1 MANLKPL
8 QCLNLDANQQKNFM
22 KFFKTL
28 PDKPST
34 TVRFFDRSD
43 YYSCHGSD
51 SEFVAKCVF
60 KSTNVVKIMAPAG
73 LDEELPYVVLSKNN
87 FEGLV
92 RDLLLVRNYRV
103 EVYTNKGPMKSS
115 NGWVLEFKGSP
126 GNLTQFEDL
135 LFANNDMVSGSA
147 LLALHLKQDGR
158 QKVVGVACVE
168 TNERLLSVSEFVDDD
183 FYSELEAMIVI
194 LGPKECILPTKDFE
208 YARIETMLKRNNV
221 VVTTKK
227 KTEFSLEKNYVI
239 QDLNK
244 LLRFSKGQQESAN
257 SLPET
262 SNTIAL
268 AALGVSIRYLEL
280 VNDSSNHGQYQLK
293 LLNLNRFV
301 HLDAA
306 AVNALNL
313 FPKRGI
319 NMNLPAFKWHSVLG
333 VLDRCRTPQGH
344 RLMAQWVKQ
353 PLRSY
358 NIIKDRHDIVECL
371 VDSAC
376 VRSEMHDLH
385 LKRLPDILILVKRL
399 LKKKASLQDIFR
411 LYQVVLR
418 IPKILRLL
426 ETLEN
431 TAIKSIIYNPMK
443 DTLADLKLFKA
454 MVEQILDL
462 EAVGRGEYLIKHTFD
477 DQLKEHKDKMDEIEQ
492 KMKRLL
498 SKVAKELGLNEGTS
512 IKLEFVSHL
521 GYHFRISLKD
531 ETIIRKNSNFQV
543 LDAIKGGVRFSN
555 EKLTDYNTDF
565 SISRE
570 AYQEQQKS
578 IVDEVI
584 RIAIGYVEPCTILNN
599 QIAQVDC
606 FVSFA
611 VAATSAPEPYVRPKM
626 HLEDEGVLKLKRLRH
641 PCLELQED
649 VNFIA
654 NDAEF
659 HKDQT
664 TMYIITGPNMG
675 GKSTYIR
682 SVGVAVL
689 MAHVGSFVPC
699 EKADITIVDSILG
712 RIGANDNLSKG
723 LSTFMVEM
731 VETAGIIRTATDKSL
746 VVIDELGRG
755 TSTYEG
761 CGIAWSIA
769 EYLAKEKKCFALFAT
784 HFHEIAEMSE
794 TITTVKSCHMEAIA
808 DNDNFTLLYQVKPG
822 VMQKSFG
829 IHVARLANFPKD
841 LVTLAQKLYEECE
854 DHYTEL
860 QENKDQEGIRVFLSS
875 IEKIA
880 NVDSNNDESIGAML
894 QDIRQGVKNANS
906 AYFRKT
912 FPSFTAQDPNLTTC
926 TLCSEPLRPVA
937 PMNGY
942 YEMQQQSTRKYET
955 CF

>member
-8 QCLNLDANQQKNFM
+8 QCLNLDVNQQKNFI
-22 KFFKTL
+22 KFFKSL
-28 PDKPST
+28 PDKSTT
-34 TVRFFDRSD
+34 TVRFFDRSN
-43 YYSCHGSD
+43 YYSCHGAD
-51 SEFVAKCVF
+51 ADFAAKCVF
-60 KSTNVVKIMAPAG
+60 KSTNVVKIMAPSG
-73 LDEELPYVVLSKNN
+73 LNEELPYVVLSKNN
-87 FEGLV
+87 FEGFV
-92 RDLLLVRNYRV
+92 RDLLLVRNFRV
-103 EVYTNKGPMKSS
+103 EVYVNKGQIKTS
-115 NGWVLEFKGSP
+115 NDWVLEYKGSP

-135 LFANNDMVSGSA
+135 LFSNNDMVAGSA
-147 LLALHLKQDGR
+147 LLALHLKQSGKQR
-158 QKVVGVACVE
+158 VIGIACIE
-168 TNERLLSVSEFVDDD
+168 TNERIFSVSEFVDDD
-183 FYSELEAMIVI
+183 FYTELEAMVVI
-194 LGPKECILPTKDFE
+194 LGPKECIIPTGDFE
-208 YARIETMLKRNNV
+208 YVRIETMLKRNNV

-257 SLPET
+257 TMPET

-268 AALGVSIRYLEL
+268 AALGVSMRYLDL
-280 VNDSSNHGQYQLK
+280 GNDSSSYGQYQLK

-313 FPKRGI
+313 FPKAGV
-319 NMNLPAFKWHSVLG
+319 NMNSAAFKWHSVLG

-344 RLMAQWVKQ
+344 RLMAHWVKQ

-358 NIIKDRHDIVECL
+358 DIIKDRHDIVECL
-371 VDSAC
+371 VDSASA
-376 VRSEMHDLH
+376 RTEMHDLH
-385 LKRLPDILILVKRL
+385 LKRLPDILILVKKL

-418 IPKILRLL
+418 IPKILHLL
-426 ETLEN
+426 ESLEN
-431 TAIKSIIYNPMK
+431 TAIKNIILNPMK
-443 DTLADLKLFKA
+443 DVLGDLKLFKA

-462 EAVGRGEYLIKHTFD
+462 EAVERGEYLVKHTFD
-477 DQLKEHKDKMDEIEQ
+477 DQLKEEKEKMNAIQEN
-492 KMKRLL
+492 MKRLL
-498 SKVAKELGLNEGTS
+498 SKVAKELGLNEGSS
-512 IKLEFVSHL
+512 IKLEFVSHH
-521 GYHFRISLKD
+521 GFHFRISLKD

-555 EKLTDYNTDF
+555 EKLTDYNADF
-565 SISRE
+565 TISRGVYE
-570 AYQEQQKS
+570 EQQKS

-584 RIAIGYVEPCTILNN
+584 RIAIGYVEPWTMLNN
-599 QIAQVDC
+599 QIAQLDC

-611 VAATSAPEPYVRPKM
+611 VAATSAPEPYVRPKI
-626 HLEDEGVLKLKRLRH
+626 HLEGEGILKLTRLRH
-641 PCLELQED
+641 PCIELQED
-649 VNFIA
+649 VSFIA
-654 NDAEF
+654 NNAELL
-659 HKDQT
+659 KDIA

-689 MAHVGSFVPC
+689 MALVGSFVPC
-699 EKADITIVDSILG
+699 EEANVTIVDSILG

-746 VVIDELGRG
+746 VIIDELGRG

-769 EYLAKEKKCFALFAT
+769 EYLAKEKKCFTLFAT

-794 TITTVKSCHMEAIA
+794 TVKTVKSYHMEAIA

-829 IHVARLANFPKD
+829 IQVARLASFPRD
-841 LVTLAQKLYEECE
+841 VVTLAQNLYDECE
-854 DHYTEL
+854 DHYTQL
-860 QENKDQEGIRVFLSS
+860 QEINDHDGIAVFLSS
-875 IEKIA
+875 IDKIA
-880 NVDSNNDESIGAML
+880 NVDPDNDEAIGAML
-894 QDIRQGVKNANS
+894 QDIRQCVRDTNS
-906 AYFRKT
+906 IYFQQT
-912 FPSFTAQDPNLTTC
+912 FPSLFT
-926 TLCSEPLRPVA
+926 
-937 PMNGY
+937 
-942 YEMQQQSTRKYET
+942 
-955 CF
+955 